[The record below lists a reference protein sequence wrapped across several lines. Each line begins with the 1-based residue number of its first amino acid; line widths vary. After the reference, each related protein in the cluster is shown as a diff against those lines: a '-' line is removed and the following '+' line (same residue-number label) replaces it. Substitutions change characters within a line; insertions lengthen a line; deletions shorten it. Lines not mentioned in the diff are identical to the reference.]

1 MMKEKIKASNKYSK
15 EHILFLKSHRK
26 NLLKI
31 KFFQIGILFLII
43 ALWELLSRLKII
55 DSFLMSSPSRV
66 INTFYTLYIS
76 GQLWNNVIYTVTETI
91 VGFALGTT
99 LGILIAT
106 FIWWF
111 PFSFRVAEPYLV
123 VLNALPK
130 VALGPIII
138 VWMGAGM
145 GSIIL
150 MALLVSV
157 IISVMNV
164 LNGFREV
171 SKDKIL
177 LMKSFGANKSQI
189 FFKLVLP
196 SNIGNIISTL
206 KINVGMSLIGVITG
220 EFLVSESGIGYLIVY
235 GGQVFKMDLV
245 MTGIIVLGFLAWA
258 MYSCVAKMET
268 YYINKEQ

>member
-1 MMKEKIKASNKYSK
+1 MKKKMKLSNKYSR
-15 EHILFLKSHRK
+15 EHVLFLKRYRK
-26 NLLKI
+26 KLLKI
-31 KFFQIGILFLII
+31 KFFQIGILLLFII
-43 ALWELLSRLKII
+43 LWEVLARLKII

-66 INTFYTLYIS
+66 VSTFYNLYIS
-76 GQLWNNVIYTVTETI
+76 NQLWNNIIYTLIETMI
-91 VGFALGTT
+91 GFALGTA
-99 LGILIAT
+99 LGIIIAT
-106 FIWWF
+106 LIWWF
-111 PFSFRVAEPYLV
+111 PFVFKVTEPYLV

-138 VWMGAGM
+138 VWMGAGI

-164 LNGFREV
+164 LNGFKEV
-171 SKDKIL
+171 SRDKIL
-177 LMKSFGANKSQI
+177 LMKSFGASKSQI
-189 FFKLVLP
+189 FYKLVLP

-220 EFLVSESGIGYLIVY
+220 EFLVSSSGIGYLIVY

-245 MTGIIVLGFLAWA
+245 MTGVIILGFLAWL
-258 MYSCVAKMET
+258 MYAFVAKVELSF
-268 YYINKEQ
+268 IKKGK